1 MSVSLRLSSVICI
14 AILAF
19 LATAEAVNTSRPQ
32 ADSFAKKLAI
42 IKQHAAESPKSSRR
56 TTVTEGELNSWFVYR
71 APALL
76 PVGVK
81 DPRVTVVG
89 NGKLVGLVT
98 VDLDDVGK
106 SKSGAWNVL
115 GGRVPISLSG
125 VLRTKDGRGQFDLQS
140 ADISGV
146 PVPDSWYRKSFR
158 TTPGTKTARTAFG
171 WTTRSRCP
179 RASSRSTSDRGRPS
193 WCSECAMR
201 CSSPRFSS

>member
-1 MSVSLRLSSVICI
+1 MSISLRLSSVISF
-14 AILAF
+14 AVVAS
-19 LATAEAVNTSRPQ
+19 LATAEAVDTSRPQ

-42 IKQHAAESPKSSRR
+42 IKQHGAESPKSSRR

-81 DPRVTVVG
+81 DPRVTAVG
-89 NGKLVGLVT
+89 NGKLVGVVT

-125 VLRTKDGRGQFDLQS
+125 VLRTKDGRGQFDLQA

-146 PVPDSWYRKSFR
+146 PVPRFLVQEILSHYTKDEDRPNGVRLDDPFTLPANIKQIDVG
-158 TTPGTKTARTAFG
+158 PGQAVILQ
-171 WTTRSRCP
+171 
-179 RASSRSTSDRGRPS
+179 
-193 WCSECAMR
+193 
-201 CSSPRFSS
+201 

>member
-89 NGKLVGLVT
+89 NGKLVGVVT

-146 PVPDSWYRKSFR
+146 PL
-158 TTPGTKTARTAFG
+158 
-171 WTTRSRCP
+171 
-179 RASSRSTSDRGRPS
+179 
-193 WCSECAMR
+193 
-201 CSSPRFSS
+201 PRFLVQEILSHYTRDEDRPNGVRLDDPFALPASIKQIDVGQGQAVIIQ

>member
-1 MSVSLRLSSVICI
+1 LSSVISF
-14 AILAF
+14 AVVAS
-19 LATAEAVNTSRPQ
+19 LATAEAVDTSRPQ

-42 IKQHAAESPKSSRR
+42 IKQHGAEAPKSSRR

-81 DPRVTVVG
+81 DPRVTAVG
-89 NGKLVGLVT
+89 NGKLVGVVT

-125 VLRTKDGRGQFDLQS
+125 ILRTKDGRGQFDLQA

-146 PVPDSWYRKSFR
+146 PVPRFLVQEILSHYTKDEDRPNGVRLDDPFTLPANIKQIDVG
-158 TTPGTKTARTAFG
+158 PGQAVILQ
-171 WTTRSRCP
+171 
-179 RASSRSTSDRGRPS
+179 
-193 WCSECAMR
+193 
-201 CSSPRFSS
+201 